1 MSLPAPLPRRT
12 PYPFPPNACRSKEEA
27 IVQLQLPSTIKQGDD
42 WWIALVC
49 LLPDL
54 CLLPSIMPGHL
65 MPARNEVPRH
75 YMSVTGQE
83 PGQAQVQTQLP
94 KWPLPAST
102 TQAQVHLM
110 PMWLLEL
117 PFVTVRHNE
126 MSGHYSRTL
135 NKSHNHMPT
144 QSAFALLFVAIIG
157 FLPWQSPGFVGVIR
171 SEPAIAGKTGLL
183 LGQASLS
190 LCDMPSERAIG
201 GKLGI
206 FPLQSGL
213 SLGEMPLEPPI
224 GGKTGILSWQSGL
237 FLAETNVFGAN
248 VVEPQSPSNLPK
260 NSFALT
266 PPIQVQTSWQLPFEV
281 EAQSSSFDFPSWDA
295 SFLNQLPYFF

>member
-1 MSLPAPLPRRT
+1 MW
-12 PYPFPPNACRSKEEA
+12 PFGLSFGKVR
-27 IVQLQLPSTIKQGDD
+27 
-42 WWIALVC
+42 
-49 LLPDL
+49 
-54 CLLPSIMPGHL
+54 
-65 MPARNEVPRH
+65 
-75 YMSVTGQE
+75 
-83 PGQAQVQTQLP
+83 QT
-94 KWPLPAST
+94 
-102 TQAQVHLM
+102 
-110 PMWLLEL
+110 EI
-117 PFVTVRHNE
+117 
-126 MSGHYSRTL
+126 SGHYSRTS

-157 FLPWQSPGFVGVIR
+157 FLLWQSPGFVGVIR

-281 EAQSSSFDFPSWDA
+281 EAPSSSFDFPSWDA
-295 SFLNQLPYFF
+295 SFLNQLPSFFLTRSDGFEPGGETPLGQIRPTDLKPPAPPGPPGVLGAPPSTFQKRRVGSLGCTPLPLL